1 MTKVRKE
8 WLKTSIIT
16 IILSIIFLVFKYN
29 KLDTNNFVKVFNFNS
44 LAIFLGIVSLS
55 TLIVFFFVDEK
66 RYKDTKSFFI
76 YMIILMAIDM
86 IITLFRFKSL
96 QGVSP
101 AELEIIKFD
110 IKKLFLN
117 IVIYVFVFLGTISM
131 LRKNDKIAEEIAL
144 EKEEAKKNRNKTNR
158 NKTNRNKK
166 KKKKK

>member
-44 LAIFLGIVSLS
+44 LAIFLAIVSLS
-55 TLIVFFFVDEK
+55 TIIVFFFVDEK

-86 IITLFRFKSL
+86 IITLFRLKSL

-117 IVIYVFVFLGTISM
+117 IVIYMFVFLGTISM

-144 EKEEAKKNRNKTNR
+144 EKEEAKKNRKKTN
-158 NKTNRNKK
+158 KNKK
-166 KKKKK
+166 KKKK

>member
-29 KLDTNNFVKVFNFNS
+29 KLDTNNFVKVFNFKS
-44 LAIFLGIVSLS
+44 LAIFLAIVSLS
-55 TLIVFFFVDEK
+55 TIIVFFFVDEK

-144 EKEEAKKNRNKTNR
+144 EKEEDKKNR

>member
-44 LAIFLGIVSLS
+44 LAFFLAIVSLS
-55 TLIVFFFVDEK
+55 TIIVFFFVDEK

-144 EKEEAKKNRNKTNR
+144 EKEEDKKNR

>member
-29 KLDTNNFVKVFNFNS
+29 NLDTNNFVKVFNFKS

-55 TLIVFFFVDEK
+55 TIIVFFFVDEK

-76 YMIILMAIDM
+76 YMIILMAID
-86 IITLFRFKSL
+86 IVITLFRFKSL

-101 AELEIIKFD
+101 AELEIIKFE

-117 IVIYVFVFLGTISM
+117 IGIYVFVFLGIISM

-144 EKEEAKKNRNKTNR
+144 EKEEANKNMKKTNG
-158 NKTNRNKK
+158 NKK
-166 KKKKK
+166 KKEKK

>member
-8 WLKTSIIT
+8 WLITSIIT
-16 IILSIIFLVFKYN
+16 IILSIVFLVFKYN
-29 KLDTNNFVKVFNFNS
+29 NLDTDNFVKVFNFKS

-55 TLIVFFFVDEK
+55 TIIVFFFVDEK

-76 YMIILMAIDM
+76 YMIILMAIDI

-96 QGVSP
+96 EGLSP
-101 AELEIIKFD
+101 ADLETIKFY

-117 IVIYVFVFLGTISM
+117 IGIYVFVFLGIISM

-144 EKEEAKKNRNKTNR
+144 EKEEANKNMKKTNG
-158 NKTNRNKK
+158 NKK

>member
-29 KLDTNNFVKVFNFNS
+29 KLDTDNFVKVFNFKS

-55 TLIVFFFVDEK
+55 TIIVFFFVDEK

-76 YMIILMAIDM
+76 YMVILMAIDI
-86 IITLFRFKSL
+86 IITLFRFKTL
-96 QGVSP
+96 EGVSP
-101 AELEIIKFD
+101 ADLETIKIY

-117 IVIYVFVFLGTISM
+117 IGIYFFVFLGIISIS
-131 LRKNDKIAEEIAL
+131 RKNDKIAEEIAL
-144 EKEEAKKNRNKTNR
+144 EKEETNKNMKKTNG
-158 NKTNRNKK
+158 NKK

>member
-1 MTKVRKE
+1 MTKEKKE
-8 WLKTSIIT
+8 WLITSIIT
-16 IILSIIFLVFKYN
+16 IILSIVFLVFKYN
-29 KLDTNNFVKVFNFNS
+29 NLDTNNFVKVFNFKS
-44 LAIFLGIVSLS
+44 LAIFLGIVSIS

-76 YMIILMAIDM
+76 YMIILMAIDI

-101 AELEIIKFD
+101 ADLEIIKFE

-117 IVIYVFVFLGTISM
+117 IGIYFFVFLGIISM
-131 LRKNDKIAEEIAL
+131 SRKNDKIAEEIAL
-144 EKEEAKKNRNKTNR
+144 EKEETNKNMKKTNG
-158 NKTNRNKK
+158 NKK

>member
-44 LAIFLGIVSLS
+44 LAIFLAIVSLS
-55 TLIVFFFVDEK
+55 TIIVFFFVDEK

-76 YMIILMAIDM
+76 YMIILMAID
-86 IITLFRFKSL
+86 IVITLFRFKSL

-144 EKEEAKKNRNKTNR
+144 EKEETNKNMKKTNG
-158 NKTNRNKK
+158 NKK
-166 KKKKK
+166 KKNKK

>member
-16 IILSIIFLVFKYN
+16 IILSISFLVFKYN

-44 LAIFLGIVSLS
+44 LAIFLAIVSLS
-55 TLIVFFFVDEK
+55 TIIVFFFVDEK

-144 EKEEAKKNRNKTNR
+144 EKEEDKKNR

>member
-44 LAIFLGIVSLS
+44 LAIFLAIVSLS
-55 TLIVFFFVDEK
+55 TIIVFFFVDEK

-144 EKEEAKKNRNKTNR
+144 EKEEKIRNRRKNWIKKHQTLSL
-158 NKTNRNKK
+158 
-166 KKKKK
+166 

>member
-29 KLDTNNFVKVFNFNS
+29 KLDTDNFVKVFNFKS

-55 TLIVFFFVDEK
+55 TIIVFFFVDEK

-76 YMIILMAIDM
+76 YMIILMAID
-86 IITLFRFKSL
+86 IVITLFRFKSL

-101 AELEIIKFD
+101 AELEIIKFE

-117 IVIYVFVFLGTISM
+117 IGIYVFVFLGIISM
-131 LRKNDKIAEEIAL
+131 SRKNDKIAEEIAL
-144 EKEEAKKNRNKTNR
+144 EKEETNKNMKKTNG
-158 NKTNRNKK
+158 NKK
-166 KKKKK
+166 KKNKK

>member
-16 IILSIIFLVFKYN
+16 IILSIVFLVFKYN
-29 KLDTNNFVKVFNFNS
+29 KLDTDNFVKVFNFKS

-55 TLIVFFFVDEK
+55 TIIVFFFVDEK

-76 YMIILMAIDM
+76 YMIILMAID
-86 IITLFRFKSL
+86 IVITLFRFKSL

-101 AELEIIKFD
+101 AELETIKFE

-117 IVIYVFVFLGTISM
+117 IGIYVFVFLGIISM

-144 EKEEAKKNRNKTNR
+144 EKEETNKNMKKTNG
-158 NKTNRNKK
+158 NKK

>member
-55 TLIVFFFVDEK
+55 TIIVFFFVDEK
-66 RYKDTKSFFI
+66 RYKDTKLFFI
-76 YMIILMAIDM
+76 YMIILMAID
-86 IITLFRFKSL
+86 IVITLFRFKSL
-96 QGVSP
+96 QGVGP

-117 IVIYVFVFLGTISM
+117 IGIYMFVFLGTISM

-144 EKEEAKKNRNKTNR
+144 EKEEDKKNR

-166 KKKKK
+166 KKKKNKK

>member
-1 MTKVRKE
+1 
-8 WLKTSIIT
+8 
-16 IILSIIFLVFKYN
+16 
-29 KLDTNNFVKVFNFNS
+29 
-44 LAIFLGIVSLS
+44 
-55 TLIVFFFVDEK
+55 
-66 RYKDTKSFFI
+66 
-76 YMIILMAIDM
+76 MAIDM

-144 EKEEAKKNRNKTNR
+144 EKEEDKKNR

>member
-1 MTKVRKE
+1 MTKEKKE
-8 WLKTSIIT
+8 WLITSIIT
-16 IILSIIFLVFKYN
+16 IILSIVFLVFKYN
-29 KLDTNNFVKVFNFNS
+29 NLDTDNFVKVFNFKS

-76 YMIILMAIDM
+76 YMIILMAID
-86 IITLFRFKSL
+86 IVITLFRFKSL

-101 AELEIIKFD
+101 AELEIIKFE

-117 IVIYVFVFLGTISM
+117 IGIYVFVFLGIISM
-131 LRKNDKIAEEIAL
+131 SRKNDKIAEEISL
-144 EKEEAKKNRNKTNR
+144 EKEETNKNMKKTNG
-158 NKTNRNKK
+158 NKK

>member
-8 WLKTSIIT
+8 WLITSIIT
-16 IILSIIFLVFKYN
+16 IILSIVFLVFKYN
-29 KLDTNNFVKVFNFNS
+29 NLDTNNFVKVFNFKS
-44 LAIFLGIVSLS
+44 LAIFLGIVSIS

-76 YMIILMAIDM
+76 YMIILMAID
-86 IITLFRFKSL
+86 IVITLFRFKSL

-101 AELEIIKFD
+101 AELEIIKFE

-117 IVIYVFVFLGTISM
+117 IGIYVFVFLGIISM

-144 EKEEAKKNRNKTNR
+144 EKEETNKNMKKTNG
-158 NKTNRNKK
+158 NKK

>member
-8 WLKTSIIT
+8 WLITSIIT
-16 IILSIIFLVFKYN
+16 IILSIVFLVFKYN
-29 KLDTNNFVKVFNFNS
+29 NLDTNNFVKVFNFKS
-44 LAIFLGIVSLS
+44 LAIFLGIVSIS

-76 YMIILMAIDM
+76 YMIILMAID
-86 IITLFRFKSL
+86 IVITLFRFKSL

-101 AELEIIKFD
+101 ADLEIIKFE

-117 IVIYVFVFLGTISM
+117 IGIYVFVFLGIISM
-131 LRKNDKIAEEIAL
+131 LRKNDKIAEEISL
-144 EKEEAKKNRNKTNR
+144 EKEETNKNMKKTNG
-158 NKTNRNKK
+158 NKK